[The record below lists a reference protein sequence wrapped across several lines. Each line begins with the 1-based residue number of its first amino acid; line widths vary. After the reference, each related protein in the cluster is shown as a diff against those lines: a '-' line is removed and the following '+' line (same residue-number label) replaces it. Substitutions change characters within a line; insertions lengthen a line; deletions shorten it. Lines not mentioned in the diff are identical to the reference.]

1 MISELNKPMDIGNIL
16 AIHQNLNSFV
26 NTIKFKDSIMTFIQA
41 LILGWSI
48 AVAIIAA
55 AITILIALLIAYIVY
70 RVVKFIIIVILTII
84 FLILERIQYVR
95 KNHHA

>member
-1 MISELNKPMDIGNIL
+1 MMSELNKLMDIWNIL

-26 NTIKFKDSIMTFIQA
+26 NTIKIKDSIMTFTQA
-41 LILGWSI
+41 FVLGWSI

-70 RVVKFIIIVILTII
+70 RAVKFIIIVILTII